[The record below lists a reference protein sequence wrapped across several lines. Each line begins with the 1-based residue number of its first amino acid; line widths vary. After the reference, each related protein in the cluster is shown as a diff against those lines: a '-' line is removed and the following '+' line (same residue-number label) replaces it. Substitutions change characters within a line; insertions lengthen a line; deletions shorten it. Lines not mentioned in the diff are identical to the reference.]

1 MNESKEQYVYVMSN
15 SSFDSDMLKI
25 GYTKEHPIIRAN
37 NLHTS
42 GVPTPFII
50 EYVIITPDGFQ
61 LEKQIH
67 HHIAKYRVKSNRE
80 FFKISKDKLTEILIN
95 ELMLDL
101 TAIDELPIYIPTKL
115 IYGKKLSEIKTLY
128 ESLKKD
134 AYNFFSKFEKDSSE
148 LVVKKI
154 NNKMHVFFTESVPGV
169 MPLSGSGFDD
179 VEEQR
184 IINIYNNIT
193 RRIND
198 YGEMLDY
205 LLTNYEE
212 IKKDLSAELLRHDNK
227 YLKTRILDTHKDL
240 CTLKDAYIWEF

>member
-1 MNESKEQYVYVMSN
+1 MNETKEQYVYVMSN
-15 SSFDSDMLKI
+15 SSFPSDMLKI
-25 GYTKEHPIIRAN
+25 GYTKEHPSIRAN

-42 GVPTPFII
+42 GIPTPFII

-67 HHIAKYRVKSNRE
+67 NHMEKYRVNSNRE
-80 FFKISKDKLTEILIN
+80 FFKISKDKLTEILIK

-101 TAIDELPIYIPTKL
+101 TPIDELPICIPTKMS
-115 IYGKKLSEIKTLY
+115 YGKKVTEIKTLY

-134 AYNFFSKFEKDSSE
+134 AYNFFIKFEKDSSE
-148 LVVKKI
+148 LLVKKI
-154 NNKMHVFFTESVPGV
+154 NNEVHVFFTESVTGV
-169 MPLSGSGFDD
+169 MPLSGTGFDD
-179 VEEQR
+179 VEEQS

-198 YGEMLDY
+198 YGEMLHY

-212 IKKDLSAELLRHDNK
+212 IKKDLSAEILRHDNK
-227 YLKTRILDTHKDL
+227 YLKTSILDTQKDL